1 MIQRFPYC
9 LVGLAVLIGCSAP
22 SSRNETAQAGRESQ
36 VTLAGRVA
44 DSSGLRERIARID
57 SAIET
62 ERQRL
67 GIPGAAVAIATADRA
82 LLIKGFGDRD
92 LEHKL
97 PVTPKTRFLIGSCT
111 KPFTA
116 LATIIAADEGLLS
129 VDDSPRRFLPYLHLR
144 DPVAD
149 AQVTLRDLLS
159 HRTGV
164 PDDLGGGWYER
175 YGTTERLIQV
185 AMRSQPRGPFRQVF
199 NYNNYLYSAAGL
211 AVATARHTTYDSV
224 ITRTIFEPL
233 GMRSSGL
240 SLRAVE
246 ASGDFSYGY
255 EDSAR
260 TRVPPTRLVYLPA
273 IAPAGNINSNAED
286 MSRWARM
293 LVGGGV
299 LEGRRIVSDSG
310 FKKMLTPA
318 VQTSSGGQYA
328 LGWFVEDWH
337 GLRLY
342 SHPGGVTGFG
352 TRCEFLPDQRLG
364 WVILTN
370 VDDQVL
376 PKAVREIIYD
386 NLLR

>member
-1 MIQRFPYC
+1 MRLFAYC
-9 LVGLAVLIGCSAP
+9 LVGVVTLVGCSTS
-22 SSRNETAQAGRESQ
+22 SSRTDATQDSHAAQ
-36 VTLAGRVA
+36 VVLAGRVA
-44 DSSGLRERIARID
+44 DSTGLRERLARID
-57 SAIET
+57 TAIET
-62 ERQRL
+62 QRQQL
-67 GIPGAAVAIATADRA
+67 GVPGAAVALVTADRA
-82 LLIKGFGDRD
+82 LLIQGFGYRDR
-92 LEHKL
+92 EHEL
-97 PVTPKTRFLIGSCT
+97 PVTPTTRFLIGSCT

-116 LATIIAADEGLLS
+116 IAVMIAADEGLLS
-129 VDDSPRRFLPYLHLR
+129 LDDSPRRFLPYFHLR

-149 AQVTLRDLLS
+149 ARVTLRDLLS

-199 NYNNYLYSAAGL
+199 HYNNYLYSAAGL
-211 AVATARHTTYDSV
+211 SVASARHTTYDSV
-224 ITRTIFEPL
+224 IVRTIFEPL

-240 SLRAVE
+240 SLEAVE
-246 ASGDFSYGY
+246 ASDDFSYGY

-273 IAPAGNINSNAED
+273 IAPAGNISSNAED
-286 MSRWARM
+286 MARWARM
-293 LVGGGV
+293 LVGGGE
-299 LEGRRIVSDSG
+299 LDGRRIVSDSG
-310 FKKMLTPA
+310 FRAMLTPA
-318 VQTSSGGQYA
+318 VRTSSGGQYA
-328 LGWFVEDWH
+328 LGWFIEDWH

-352 TRCEFLPDQRLG
+352 TRCELLPDQRLG
-364 WVILTN
+364 WIILTN

-376 PKAVREIIYD
+376 PKAIREIVYT